1 MGYLG
6 RSLRRG
12 GVRERPAL
20 RVALALALSLALNAL
35 GGWLLILSGAFSM
48 GKPAAQTR
56 VALAPIDSKDWEANR
71 AIQGEVPSR
80 KPPDEVPAGPVVE
93 LPPKPEGE
101 APDEAPRNARH
112 SAERNQKVERETV
125 SRHAGVYPKYA
136 PKPQVVAPGRE
147 KAGEGGEAA
156 TGKPGA
162 EATKRGDRLAL
173 SPSPFGERAQGDG
186 ESGGRRARGKL
197 APDLTLGSD
206 TAERV
211 LAGPNFDGHREGL
224 EEGDATALN
233 TSEFKF
239 ATFFNRMKTE
249 IGHEWFPRVRN
260 AQHAR
265 DPEGSM
271 FFYKDRTVALGITL
285 DAEGRVKDVSV
296 LETSNVDFFD
306 RVALDSVRA
315 AQPFPNP
322 PNGLLGGDGEA
333 SFSFSFTLVAG
344 DRPRLRWMRPP
355 R

>member
-12 GVRERPAL
+12 GVRERPVL
-20 RVALALALSLALNAL
+20 RVALALALSLGLNAL

-48 GKPAAQTR
+48 PKPAAQTR
-56 VALAPIDSKDWEANR
+56 VSLAPIDSKDWEANR
-71 AIQGEVPSR
+71 AIQGEVPSP
-80 KPPDEVPAGPVVE
+80 KPPDEAPAGPVVE

-112 SAERNQKVERETV
+112 SAERNQQVERETV
-125 SRHAGVYPKYA
+125 SRHAGAYPKYA
-136 PKPQVVAPGRE
+136 PKPQVVAPGRKE
-147 KAGEGGEAA
+147 VGERGQSASAKSGSE
-156 TGKPGA
+156 G
-162 EATKRGDRLAL
+162 KRGDRLAL
-173 SPSPFGERAQGDG
+173 GPSPFGERTQGEGG
-186 ESGGRRARGKL
+186 EDGRRARGRL

-206 TAERV
+206 TAEKV

-224 EEGDATALN
+224 EEGEATALN

-322 PNGLLGGDGEA
+322 PNGLLGGEGEA
-333 SFSFSFTLVAG
+333 RFSFSFTLIAG